1 MTTTLSISEAAAT
14 YGTAVADLQQP
25 LILQQEGQPLAVM
38 VSFEEYQHWRALA
51 ADEAQRRL
59 AGWKAL
65 EELLEEVHRRPS
77 DYTAEQIEAEIG
89 LARSEVREIRN
100 AHRRGDMRF
109 VQTVSLQYA

>member
-1 MTTTLSISEAAAT
+1 MTKPLSISEAAAA

-25 LILQQEGQPLAVM
+25 LILQQQGQPLAVM

-59 AGWKAL
+59 AGWRAL
-65 EELLEEVHRRPS
+65 EELLTELHRRQS

-89 LARSEVREIRN
+89 AARAEVRKERD
-100 AHRRGDMRF
+100 ARRRGH
-109 VQTVSLQYA
+109 

>member
-1 MTTTLSISEAAAT
+1 MTKTLSIAEATAA

-59 AGWKAL
+59 AGWRSL
-65 EELLEEVHRRPS
+65 EVLLKEVHRRPS
-77 DYTAEQIEAEIG
+77 DYTAGQIEQEISVARAEVKE
-89 LARSEVREIRN
+89 AR
-100 AHRRGDMRF
+100 HDRRSGH
-109 VQTVSLQYA
+109 